1 MGEILLH
8 VQKYFII
15 YIYIHINMPTRVY
28 TNVHQAAKKIMSSKK
43 ELVNQLGE
51 VLVQLKG
58 ETDAD
63 LNEVIDK
70 LEAIKNSL
78 EGTA

>member
-1 MGEILLH
+1 
-8 VQKYFII
+8 
-15 YIYIHINMPTRVY
+15 MPTRVY